1 MIPRMQSGAHPDAEI
16 LTAFAEQVLSDVE
29 REQVLAHMAACGRCR
44 EVAFLAHRAIEAD
57 HPVASKVIASPE
69 QKVGAGW
76 LTVWRWSWVPVAA
89 LAGIVGFAVLHHVR
103 RTEVPHTQVAQQASR
118 PVTMPSAAVTKSG
131 GTSDD
136 QRQQSE
142 AELKRKSRPR
152 ERTDHV
158 AEVVRRSLDQKHQSA
173 TAEKDE
179 LVKARDLP
187 SSAPLSGGVAQGAI
201 APGSKEMSVG
211 GPMVQNQVQQLNNA
225 QLQHRSYEAEA
236 RRNGGLTDAANKPAS
251 RDAQIGAASESVSVQ
266 PEGGLEPASAV
277 PSTSP
282 QLAAEKEEMQV
293 TLSSKK
299 LAKTAQVDLP
309 SGLGVL
315 AEAAAGKKILA
326 LDTMGFLFL
335 SDDRGKHWKPVNPR
349 WTGRAVSVKVRPTA
363 DRIGGNMLTKGTAE
377 FELITDQL
385 EKWLSEDG
393 QKWSLEPAAGK

>member
-1 MIPRMQSGAHPDAEI
+1 
-16 LTAFAEQVLSDVE
+16 
-29 REQVLAHMAACGRCR
+29 
-44 EVAFLAHRAIEAD
+44 
-57 HPVASKVIASPE
+57 
-69 QKVGAGW
+69 
-76 LTVWRWSWVPVAA
+76 
-89 LAGIVGFAVLHHVR
+89 
-103 RTEVPHTQVAQQASR
+103 
-118 PVTMPSAAVTKSG
+118 
-131 GTSDD
+131 
-136 QRQQSE
+136 
-142 AELKRKSRPR
+142 
-152 ERTDHV
+152 
-158 AEVVRRSLDQKHQSA
+158 
-173 TAEKDE
+173 
-179 LVKARDLP
+179 
-187 SSAPLSGGVAQGAI
+187 
-201 APGSKEMSVG
+201 
-211 GPMVQNQVQQLNNA
+211 MVQNQVQQLNNA

-266 PEGGLEPASAV
+266 PEGALEPASAV

-293 TLSSKK
+293 ALSSKK

-315 AEAAAGKKILA
+315 AQAAAGKKILA

-393 QKWSLEPAAGK
+393 QKWSLEPPAGK